1 MVNVVRGDIDKPEAS
16 RRLAGY
22 FESRNDLD
30 GTLYLGY
37 PIIGTSQGGYEIDAL
52 LTSR

>member
-16 RRLAGY
+16 RRLASY
-22 FESRNDLD
+22 FESRNDLE

-37 PIIGTSQGGYEIDAL
+37 PIIGTSQGGYENVFEKI
-52 LTSR
+52 